1 MCIIIA
7 KGKIEIFYIMEGDFK
22 MRFYTVKINGK
33 QTAAVLHKSGKL
45 IPVSDFAD
53 MNSLIDNITD
63 SRLKRLK
70 ADCEDDNASGLL
82 SFDEVK
88 MCAPIP
94 VPKQDLI
101 CLGVNYS
108 EHIEETKHIESFT
121 DKTDTVYFSKR
132 ANYAIGDGDFIPNY
146 DFVNSLDYEAELGVI
161 IGKDCKNISEQDAS
175 DYIFGYTVVNDISGR
190 NIQFKHKQWFFG
202 KSLDGYTAIGPCIVT
217 ADEIGDINSLKISCS
232 VNGEIRQN
240 SNTSLM
246 ITKVPEAISEL
257 SKGITLKSGTIISTG
272 TPGGVALGANPPV
285 WLKSG
290 DEVICEIEKIGR
302 LRNKVS

>member
-1 MCIIIA
+1 
-7 KGKIEIFYIMEGDFK
+7 

>member
-1 MCIIIA
+1 MVYNYSDGYFYA
-7 KGKIEIFYIMEGDFK
+7 NFREEI
-22 MRFYTVKINGK
+22 MRFYTVEKNGK
-33 QTAAVLHKSGKL
+33 QIIAALHKSGKL
-45 IPVSDFAD
+45 LPVNEFAD
-53 MNSLIDNITD
+53 MNTLIENITD
-63 SRLKRLK
+63 EQMKQLKN
-70 ADCEDDNASGLL
+70 ACGNDNISGLL

-94 VPKQDLI
+94 VPKQDLV

-108 EHIEETKHIESFT
+108 EHIEETKHIESFA

-132 ANYAIGDGDFIPNY
+132 ANYAIGDGGFIPDY
-146 DFVNSLDYEAELGVI
+146 DFVDSLDYEVELGVV
-161 IGKDCKNISEQDAS
+161 IGKDCKNVSEKDAP
-175 DYIFGYTVVNDISGR
+175 DYIFGYTIVNDISGR
-190 NIQFKHKQWFFG
+190 NMQFRHKQWFFG

-246 ITKVPEAISEL
+246 ITKVTEAISEL
-257 SKGITLKSGTIISTG
+257 SRGFALKSGTIISTG
-272 TPGGVALGANPPV
+272 TPGGVALGANPPI

-290 DEVICEIEKIGR
+290 DEVVCEIEKIGR
-302 LRNKVS
+302 LRNIVS

>member
-1 MCIIIA
+1 
-7 KGKIEIFYIMEGDFK
+7 
-22 MRFYTVKINGK
+22 MRFYTVEINGK

-53 MNSLIDNITD
+53 MNSLIDNITN
-63 SRLKRLK
+63 SRLKQLK

-146 DFVNSLDYEAELGVI
+146 DFVDSLDYEVELGVV